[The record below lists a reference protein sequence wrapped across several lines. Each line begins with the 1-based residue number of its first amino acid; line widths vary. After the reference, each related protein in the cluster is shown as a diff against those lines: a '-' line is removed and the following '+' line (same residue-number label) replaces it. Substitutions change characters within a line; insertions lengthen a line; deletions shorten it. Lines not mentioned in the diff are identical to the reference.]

1 MLSPGDIAIRSSHA
15 DERLMGLHRARK
27 KNLGD
32 TTMKPPHLLTL
43 VVTVSI
49 KPVTRTCT
57 KRKKERC
64 RSIPKNDR
72 QCQDGT
78 ASTARVPG
86 PVSTC
91 ERELGSKYVG
101 RRCHCRSTSLTSSL
115 AALEHPKVAILLDEL
130 LAVPCNFG
138 GATSLL
144 HTY

>member
-1 MLSPGDIAIRSSHA
+1 
-15 DERLMGLHRARK
+15 
-27 KNLGD
+27 
-32 TTMKPPHLLTL
+32 MKPPHLPTL
-43 VVTVSI
+43 VVGVQI

-78 ASTARVPG
+78 ASTASTARVPD

-91 ERELGSKYVG
+91 EGELGSRYVG
-101 RRCHCRSTSLTSSL
+101 RRCHCRSTGLTRSL
-115 AALEHPKVAILLDEL
+115 AALGHPKVAMLLDEL
-130 LAVPCNFG
+130 LAVPCYFG

-144 HTY
+144 HTN